1 MNLMGIC
8 ATVLRAHRCIFL
20 SPEQSTPVNLG
31 FSGGQD
37 VDVYLLETLI
47 SLRDGGDWIAD
58 LDIFNTI
65 GNVKLRKMSDCQDH
79 HHNSVAAVQN
89 ITAINN

>member
-1 MNLMGIC
+1 
-8 ATVLRAHRCIFL
+8 
-20 SPEQSTPVNLG
+20 
-31 FSGGQD
+31 

-65 GNVKLRKMSDCQDH
+65 GNMRLRKMSDCQDYN
-79 HHNSVAAVQN
+79 HNSVVAAHN
-89 ITAINN
+89 FTAIDNWLGRCPKNVFEYCARSQKLAGSTRSYND